1 MIIPLLIIVHIAYIL
16 LIPTRSLHGLPIPN
30 LQIWSIILVI
40 PIFFIFLSEVI
51 KVNRIGEVKNH
62 NSIRFIQIY
71 FSIFLFAILYS
82 LFPIIGVTTTIY
94 SSIVQSILVLIFSL
108 YIIYTMRF
116 FIEYGDVHSND
127 IQSNLTKSQ
136 SNMNFGKS
144 IFSKA
149 KYVFKLNIA
158 NFIHTASKNKKYIL
172 ILLAVIHFWNSI
184 ILLSRSSGLL
194 IVTYYTQFIFEIF
207 LLLFIL
213 LEVIRTYKQKL
224 ITIISFSSLIIGVI
238 LGIIIVGLDNLS
250 NTIIRTTFSQLFGLS
265 LPSFSIIST
274 DQFFIFHVMLI
285 VFLVVKYLISKEYY
299 LLLFIFTGFGLTIL
313 PIFAL
318 KIPLISIIV
327 LKEIDKE
334 KPLHFSIISFFDE
347 INESEGI

>member
-1 MIIPLLIIVHIAYIL
+1 MIILLLIIAHIAYIL
-16 LIPTRSLHGLPIPN
+16 LIPTRSLHGLPLPN

-40 PIFFIFLSEVI
+40 PIFFIFLSELI
-51 KVNRIGEVKNH
+51 KVNRIKEIKNH
-62 NSIRFIQIY
+62 SSVRFIQIY

-94 SSIVQSILVLIFSL
+94 SSIVQSILVLMFSI

-116 FIEYGDVHSND
+116 FKRFGDDQSND
-127 IQSNLTKSQ
+127 ILSNLTKND
-136 SNMNFGKS
+136 SNKNFGNS
-144 IFSKA
+144 IVSKA
-149 KYVFKLNIA
+149 KYVLKLNIG
-158 NFIHTASKNKKYIL
+158 NFIHTASKNKNYIL
-172 ILLAVIHFWNSI
+172 ILLAFIHFWNSI
-184 ILLSRSSGLL
+184 IILSRSSGLL

-213 LEVIRTYKQKL
+213 LELIRTYKKNL
-224 ITIISFSSLIIGVI
+224 ISIISFSTLIIGLI

-274 DQFFIFHVMLI
+274 DQFLIFHVMLI
-285 VFLVVKYLISKEYY
+285 VFLVVNYLISKEYY

-327 LKEIDKE
+327 LKDMDKE
-334 KPLHFSIISFFDE
+334 KSLNFSIISLFDQ
-347 INESEGI
+347 NHESEGI